1 MKRQEFNQRIWMTDR
16 LLALVRKT
24 VYVDQAE
31 QIELIDYLEAQRSRY
46 RSGLQEQFQSR
57 A

>member
-24 VYVDQAE
+24 VYVDQVE

>member
-24 VYVDQAE
+24 VYLDQAE
-31 QIELIDYLEAQRSRY
+31 QIELIDYLEAQKSRY
-46 RSGLQEQFQSR
+46 RLGLREQLQSR